1 MQKKE
6 LRKLI
11 RQRKAEHTA
20 EEKAEMSAR
29 ICRQVLTD
37 THWAKANTVFLYHA
51 LTDEVDTTMLID
63 AAMQEGK
70 TVLLPVIDGDDLRL
84 KIHTGATQTG
94 SYSIQEPIGE
104 EFTCYKEI
112 ALAIVPG
119 MAFDKNGNRLG
130 RGRGFY
136 DRTLP
141 KLAEAY
147 KIGLCFPFQLL
158 ESIPCEAYD
167 IKMDAVLYDS

>member
-37 THWAKANTVFLYHA
+37 PHWAKANTVFLSHA

-63 AAMQEGK
+63 AAMHEGK
-70 TVLLPVIDGDDLRL
+70 TVLLPVIDGDDLQL
-84 KIHTGATQTG
+84 KIHTGTTQTG

-104 EFTCYKEI
+104 EFTCHKEI
-112 ALAIVPG
+112 SLAIVPG
-119 MAFDKNGNRLG
+119 MAFDKSGNRLG

-141 KLAEAY
+141 KLTEAY
-147 KIGLCFPFQLL
+147 KIGLCFPFQFM

-167 IKMDAVLYDS
+167 IKMDAVLCDS